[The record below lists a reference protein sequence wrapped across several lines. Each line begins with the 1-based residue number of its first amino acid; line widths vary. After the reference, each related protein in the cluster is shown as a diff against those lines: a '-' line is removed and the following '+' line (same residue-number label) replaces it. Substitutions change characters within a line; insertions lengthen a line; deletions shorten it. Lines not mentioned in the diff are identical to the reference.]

1 MLDLTAAFSE
11 LYQVR
16 LFDGTE
22 LNLNRPTQALQESI
36 MRLQEMGNDAKNSSK
51 IMKETMAIF
60 CRVLNR
66 NTEGITFTQ
75 EQLEDDY
82 DYSVLLPTAI
92 VTVKPVVEEDSE
104 YYYFQLTDNEKLWP
118 TANTR
123 LPYGEKE
130 VRAFVNYTET
140 ELPDDVDGTVYS
152 KAVDV
157 NWIDTILTKK
167 PVVMDIAA
175 EEDPDISEYGNNPV
189 EIFNDWMTNVED
201 GYLTL
206 HFYTLWGNSGIKH
219 ELNLLTGLNPDD
231 PYEVR
236 FTHNAHGDADY
247 MEGDGIVAFSLKDL
261 PDTNGETVKL
271 TLVFDSFSGEK
282 KAEFDYCTREDW

>member
-1 MLDLTAAFSE
+1 MKTFRTGILAMATILAMPLMQSC
-11 LYQVR
+11 
-16 LFDGTE
+16 
-22 LNLNRPTQALQESI
+22 LNST
-36 MRLQEMGNDAKNSSK
+36 D
-51 IMKETMAIF
+51 
-60 CRVLNR
+60 
-66 NTEGITFTQ
+66 
-75 EQLEDDY
+75 DDY

-236 FTHNAHGDADY
+236 FTHNARGDADY